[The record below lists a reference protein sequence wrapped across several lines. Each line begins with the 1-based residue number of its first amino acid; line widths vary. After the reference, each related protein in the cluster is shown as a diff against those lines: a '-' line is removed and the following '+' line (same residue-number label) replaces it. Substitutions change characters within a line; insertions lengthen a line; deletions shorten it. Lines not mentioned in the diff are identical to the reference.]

1 MRGSR
6 IPAVLARILPVA
18 MALALTLSIAVLP
31 GAFVQAQTASG
42 QPYVDPEHAKSLIE
56 DPADKARYK
65 QLAEELRC
73 LVCQNQTLADSDAS
87 LAVDLRR
94 QLETMVIEGRSDEQI
109 KSYLVERYG
118 EFVLYRPPVQGNTW
132 LLWFG
137 PFALLAIG
145 IAIWFLVRRD
155 RSGSGR
161 VAADD
166 VGARELRENGLP
178 AGAVPAGAPGS
189 VAPRPGKTSNDV
201 TGSAPNATQIERARR
216 LLDGDR

>member
-1 MRGSR
+1 VKGRTG
-6 IPAVLARILPVA
+6 PGGLARIL
-18 MALALTLSIAVLP
+18 ALARVVSLTLSLAVLP
-31 GAFVQAQTASG
+31 GAFVHAQTASG

-65 QLAEELRC
+65 QLAQELRC

-94 QLETMVIEGRSDEQI
+94 QLETMIIEGRSDEQI
-109 KSYLVERYG
+109 KSYLVDRYG

-145 IAIWFLVRRD
+145 IAIWFLVRRGGGAAPARPAAPAP
-155 RSGSGR
+155 RSGR
-161 VAADD
+161 
-166 VGARELRENGLP
+166 LP
-178 AGAVPAGAPGS
+178 AGAVLADGPGS
-189 VAPRPGKTSNDV
+189 AARSGGKTSDEAA
-201 TGSAPNATQIERARR
+201 GSEPDAARIERARR